1 MRSGWNELCS
11 WVKIGHQ
18 TYLSWTAELSDPII
32 SLRCSIAWLPNL
44 SIEVLDYWTY
54 KLTTLPS
61 IPKQMRSDWK
71 WTKQLRSGWNELCSW
86 VKIGHQTYL
95 IWTAEFRLNRICM
108 FEHTN
113 SIWSGR
119 WSGYIRLWSGI
130 FWPYSTS
137 NAQKSTKNFLRTL
150 VWILALS
157 LWNGLVKD
165 TFRSGRSGHRSFPT
179 GAVWKG
185 PASFWNFNMG
195 LLTQVL
201 LHVRITVSK
210 CI

>member
-1 MRSGWNELCS
+1 MSIEVLDYWTYKLTTLTSIPKQVRSDWKWTKQLGSGWNELCS
-11 WVKIGHQ
+11 SVKIGHQ

-95 IWTAEFRLNRICM
+95 IWTAEFRLNRICI

-119 WSGYIRLWSGI
+119 WSGNIRLWSGI

-137 NAQKSTKNFLRTL
+137 NAQKKHEKILTHVSLDIGTFTL
-150 VWILALS
+150 E
-157 LWNGLVKD
+157 
-165 TFRSGRSGHRSFPT
+165 RSS
-179 GAVWKG
+179 
-185 PASFWNFNMG
+185 
-195 LLTQVL
+195 
-201 LHVRITVSK
+201 
-210 CI
+210 